1 MRLRLNDLGSMETTR
16 TLVGPNKGG
25 VHQIRLYFTAK
36 NAFGGRVS
44 AKAVGTFRNDDCRA
58 TLARIA
64 E

>member
-1 MRLRLNDLGSMETTR
+1 MRLRLNDLGGMETAR

-25 VHQIRLYFTAK
+25 VQMRLYFTAK

-44 AKAVGTFRNDDCRA
+44 AVAVGMFRNDDCRA

-64 E
+64 G